1 MKKIVAKQD
10 KLPLKTARREGVF
23 RRKDSRFWQAR
34 FYDAQGA
41 LVRRST
47 GTTHECAAREWLAV
61 AKLST
66 TPISVLTPPE
76 NVPANAGVPDLFP
89 A

>member
-1 MKKIVAKQD
+1 VKKTLAKQD
-10 KLPLKTARREGVF
+10 KLPLQQARKEGVF

-34 FYDAQGA
+34 FYDAQGS
-41 LVRRST
+41 LVRLST

-61 AKLST
+61 AKRSSA
-66 TPISVLTPPE
+66 PISVLPPPE
-76 NVPANAGVPDLFP
+76 NVRGDTGVLELFT